1 MTGAW
6 IVLTLAAGAAQ
17 PVGACGLCHPDVR
30 VEHEQSVHA
39 REGIA
44 CHDCHG
50 GNPEATTTA
59 AAHRGEFRGVP
70 SRRDLSAAC
79 ATCHSDLERM
89 RPYNLPA
96 DQYALYRTS
105 DHGIRLAQGNLK
117 VAVCTDC
124 HGTHDIRRRDDP
136 QSAIFPANIPATC
149 GRCHGD
155 STTAASPDGAS
166 NAFADYIGGVHGQA
180 FFEDHNSSAPHCAS
194 CHGAHGAA
202 PPGVGDVDKVCGQ
215 CHSPARGYF
224 LQSPHAAARQEI
236 DAPECASC
244 HDHHGIRPATD
255 ALLES
260 VCLRCHDAGSGQA
273 EVATAMR
280 TLFRGAE
287 DEIDAAR
294 LLVDR
299 AAAIPL
305 YVEDYRARLEDARTS
320 LVQSFPV
327 MHALQV
333 ASVEEL
339 TQRARSIAA
348 EVESEVNG
356 KLLERRWRRVGLLLF
371 WFYLIL
377 TVTILVRYRRR
388 AIREATR

>member
-1 MTGAW
+1 MTAAW
-6 IVLTLAAGAAQ
+6 IVLALAAAA
-17 PVGACGLCHPDVR
+17 PPIGACGLCHPDVR
-30 VEHEQSVHA
+30 VEYEVSVHA

-50 GNPEATTTA
+50 GNPEATTTT

-70 SRRDLSAAC
+70 SRRDLG
-79 ATCHSDLERM
+79 ATCDRCHADYARM
-89 RPYNLPA
+89 RPYNLPT
-96 DQYALYRTS
+96 DQHALYRTS
-105 DHGIRLAQGNLK
+105 IHGMLLAQGDER

-124 HGTHDIRRRDDP
+124 HGTHAIRGRDDP
-136 QSAIFPANIPATC
+136 QSAVFPANIPMTC

-155 STTAASPDGAS
+155 IQDPPSGEGEP
-166 NAFADYIGGVHGQA
+166 NPYADYAADVHGRA
-180 FFEDHNSSAPHCAS
+180 FMERKNSSAPHCAS

-202 PPGVGDVDKVCGQ
+202 PPGVGDVNKVCGQ
-215 CHSPARGYF
+215 CHAAARTFF
-224 LQSPHAAARQEI
+224 LESPHAAELKLI
-236 DAPECASC
+236 GAPECASC
-244 HDHHGIRPATD
+244 HDHHGIRAATEAMLD
-255 ALLES
+255 S
-260 VCLRCHDAGSGQA
+260 TCLRCHDAGSEQA

-287 DEIDAAR
+287 DEIEVAR
-294 LLVDR
+294 VLVDR

-305 YVEDYRARLEDARTS
+305 YVEDYLARLEEARTS

-327 MHALQV
+327 MHALRV
-333 ASVEEL
+333 ERVEEL
-339 TQRARSIAA
+339 THRARSIAA

-356 KLLERRWRRVGLLLF
+356 KLIGRRWRRVGLLLF

-388 AIREATR
+388 AMSEATR

>member
-1 MTGAW
+1 MTAAW
-6 IVLTLAAGAAQ
+6 IVLALAAAAME
-17 PVGACGLCHPDVR
+17 PIGTCGLCHPDVR

-50 GNPEATTTA
+50 GNPEATTTE
-59 AAHRGEFRGVP
+59 AAHRGGFRGIP
-70 SRRDLSAAC
+70 SRRDLPASC
-79 ATCHSDLERM
+79 ATCHSDMERM

-96 DQYALYRTS
+96 DQHALYKTS
-105 DHGIRLAQGNLK
+105 GHGLRLARGDEK

-136 QSAIFPANIPATC
+136 QSTVFPTNIPATC

-155 STTAASPDGAS
+155 ATAAPSPEGEKSPFSAYL
-166 NAFADYIGGVHGQA
+166 AGVHGEA
-180 FFEDHNSSAPHCAS
+180 FFEDHNSSAPQCAS

-202 PPGVGDVDKVCGQ
+202 PPGVGDVDKICGQ

-224 LQSPHAAARQEI
+224 LQSPHAAAMQEI
-236 DAPECASC
+236 GAPECASC

-260 VCLRCHDAGSGQA
+260 ICLRCHDAGSEQA

-280 TLFRGAE
+280 TLFTGAE
-287 DEIDAAR
+287 DEIAAAR
-294 LLVDR
+294 TLVDR

-305 YVEDYRARLEDARTS
+305 YVEDYRSRLEDARTS

-377 TVTILVRYRRR
+377 TVAILVGYRRR
-388 AIREATR
+388 ALREATR

>member
-1 MTGAW
+1 MTAAW
-6 IVLTLAAGAAQ
+6 IVLALAANAVQ
-17 PVGACGLCHPDVR
+17 PIGACGLCHPDVR
-30 VEHEQSVHA
+30 VEHEQGVHA

-50 GNPEATTTA
+50 GNPEATTTE
-59 AAHRGEFRGVP
+59 AAHRGKFRGVP
-70 SRRDLSAAC
+70 ARRDLPAAC

-96 DQYALYRTS
+96 HQYALYRTS
-105 DHGIRLAQGNLK
+105 DHGIRLAQGDDN

-124 HGTHDIRRRDDP
+124 HGTHAIRRGDDP
-136 QSAIFPANIPATC
+136 QSAVFPANIPATC

-155 STTAASPDGAS
+155 DTTAASPGGEP
-166 NAFADYIGGVHGQA
+166 NPFAAYLGGVHGRA
-180 FFEDHNSSAPHCAS
+180 FLEDNNSSAPQCAS

-202 PPGVGDVDKVCGQ
+202 PLGIGDVDKVCGQ
-215 CHSPARGYF
+215 CHAPARGYF
-224 LQSPHAAARQEI
+224 LQSPHAAAMEAIGQ
-236 DAPECASC
+236 PECASC
-244 HDHHGIRPATD
+244 HDHHGIRSATEEILD
-255 ALLES
+255 S
-260 VCLRCHDAGSGQA
+260 VCLRCHDAGSEQT

-280 TLFRGAE
+280 TLVRGAE
-287 DEIDAAR
+287 DEIEAAR

-305 YVEDYRARLEDARTS
+305 YVEDYLARLEEARTS
-320 LVQSFPV
+320 LLQSFPV
-327 MHALQV
+327 MHALRV
-333 ASVEEL
+333 DSVEEL
-339 TQRARSIAA
+339 THRARSIAA
-348 EVESEVNG
+348 EVESEVTG

-388 AIREATR
+388 ALREATR

>member
-1 MTGAW
+1 MTATW
-6 IVLTLAAGAAQ
+6 IVLALAATAAQ
-17 PVGACGLCHPDVR
+17 PIGACGLCHPDVR

-39 REGIA
+39 REEVV

-59 AAHRGEFRGVP
+59 AAHRGTFRGVP
-70 SRRDLSAAC
+70 SRRDIPAFC
-79 ATCHSDLERM
+79 ASCHSDIQRM

-96 DQYALYRTS
+96 DQFALYRTS
-105 DHGIRLAQGNLK
+105 GHGIRLAQGNEK

-124 HGTHDIRRRDDP
+124 HGTHAIRRRDDP
-136 QSAIFPANIPATC
+136 KSAVFPINIPATC

-155 STTAASPDGAS
+155 STTATSGGEEA
-166 NAFADYIGGVHGQA
+166 NLFAQYAAGVHGRA
-180 FFEDHNSSAPHCAS
+180 FLEDNNSSAPHCAS

-202 PPGVGDVDKVCGQ
+202 PPGIGDVDKVCGQ
-215 CHSPARGYF
+215 CHAPARTYF
-224 LQSPHAAARQEI
+224 LQSQHAAARERTG
-236 DAPECASC
+236 ALECGSC
-244 HDHHGIRPATD
+244 HDYHGIRAAND
-255 ALLES
+255 AMLDS
-260 VCLRCHDAGSGQA
+260 TCMRCHDEGSEPA
-273 EVATAMR
+273 AVATTMQ

-287 DEIDAAR
+287 DEIEAAR

-305 YVEDYRARLEDARTS
+305 YVEDYLARLEEARTS

-327 MHALQV
+327 MHALRV
-333 ASVEEL
+333 ESVEEL
-339 TQRARSIAA
+339 THRARSIAA
-348 EVESEVNG
+348 EVESEVTG

-388 AIREATR
+388 AISEATR

>member
-1 MTGAW
+1 MTAAW
-6 IVLTLAAGAAQ
+6 LVLALATAAAQ
-17 PVGACGLCHPDVR
+17 PTGACGLCHPDVR
-30 VEHEQSVHA
+30 VEHETSVHA

-50 GNPEATTTA
+50 GDPGAISTA
-59 AAHRGEFRGVP
+59 AAHRGDFRGVP
-70 SRRDLSAAC
+70 SRLDLPAAC
-79 ATCHSDLERM
+79 AVCHSDLERM

-105 DHGIRLAQGNLK
+105 GHGVRLARGDDR

-124 HGTHDIRRRDDP
+124 HGTHAIRRRDDP
-136 QSAIFPANIPATC
+136 QSSVFPRNIPATC
-149 GRCHGD
+149 GRCHG
-155 STTAASPDGAS
+155 AGAGGES
-166 NAFADYIGGVHGQA
+166 LEGEANPFVAYLGGVHGQA
-180 FFEDHNSSAPHCAS
+180 FIEDNNSSAPHCAS

-215 CHSPARGYF
+215 CHAPARTYF
-224 LQSPHAAARQEI
+224 LQSPHAAAMETAG
-236 DAPECASC
+236 APECASC
-244 HDHHGIRPATD
+244 HDHHGIRAATESM
-255 ALLES
+255 LES
-260 VCLRCHDAGSGQA
+260 VCMRCHEAGSPQS
-273 EVATAMR
+273 EVASAMR

-294 LLVDR
+294 TLVDR

-305 YVEDYRARLEDARTS
+305 YVEDYRARIEEARTS

-327 MHALQV
+327 MHALRV
-333 ASVEEL
+333 DGVEEL
-339 TQRARSIAA
+339 TRRARSIAA

-377 TVTILVRYRRR
+377 TVIILIRYRRR
-388 AIREATR
+388 ALSEATR